1 MRIIAYIRTLT
12 SRPACAAGPA
22 AAQRTPCT
30 RGPGAPLQRRPGP
43 HQSSSRR
50 TSGRRPRNSGS
61 HTRRTALAGPGS
73 ERMGGTCA
81 ARTQSAP
88 AISACCIAPAA
99 LPASASRR
107 TGRSHTSGTGRRG
120 GLSAGGCTACI
131 RIRRRIGTFVPSSP
145 PSPALCSV
153 QRQGFCQKWGA
164 TSDVQSKNSTSCNSA
179 RGIRC
184 SGEKRMWHWRC
195 GCPAPDWRPPT
206 RRPLVGRPVGAF
218 HRVTN

>member
-30 RGPGAPLQRRPGP
+30 HGPGAPLQRRPGP
-43 HQSSSRR
+43 PQSSSRR

-145 PSPALCSV
+145 PSPALCWFNGKAFVEKGLPPVMSRARTAPV
-153 QRQGFCQKWGA
+153 A
-164 TSDVQSKNSTSCNSA
+164 TLHAAFAAAA
-179 RGIRC
+179 RNECGI
-184 SGEKRMWHWRC
+184 G
-195 GCPAPDWRPPT
+195 G
-206 RRPLVGRPVGAF
+206 VGAPPRIGGRL
-218 HRVTN
+218 HVGHS